1 MTSRTAV
8 EAEPAFLLHQR
19 PYRNT
24 SQLLEVMSLH
34 HGRVGLIAQG
44 SRRPGRGTRALLQP
58 FIPLRL
64 SWTRRGELGR
74 LTDAEAGSDAMQLG
88 GNALLAGYYVNELVM
103 TLTTRDDPAAQLF
116 AHYAQCLGDLEDG
129 PDVARVLRL
138 FEYRLLATLGVGL
151 QLDVDCESG
160 DPLAANGVY
169 LFSFD
174 SGARQSDSSSGYS
187 GADLISLREEQL
199 DTVESLRTA
208 RRLLSEAIA
217 RQLGSRRLRTREVL
231 REIDARGLT
240 I

>member
-34 HGRVGLIAQG
+34 HGRVGLVAQG

-74 LTDAEAGSDAMQLG
+74 LTDAEAGSGAIELN
-88 GNALLAGYYVNELVM
+88 GNALLAGYYVNELM
-103 TLTTRDDPAAQLF
+103 ITLTTRDDPAAQLF
-116 AHYAQCLGDLEDG
+116 AHYAQCLGDLEG
-129 PDVARVLRL
+129 NRDVARVLRL
-138 FEYRLLATLGVGL
+138 FEYRLLSALGVGL

-160 DPLAANGVY
+160 DPLVADRAY

-174 SGARQSDSSSGYS
+174 AGARQTGNDSGYS
-187 GADLISLREEQL
+187 GADLISLRDEQL
-199 DTVESLRTA
+199 ETVESLRTA
-208 RRLLSEAIA
+208 RRLLGEAIA
-217 RQLGSRRLRTREVL
+217 RQLGSRQLRTRDVL
-231 REIDARGLT
+231 REIDARGLN